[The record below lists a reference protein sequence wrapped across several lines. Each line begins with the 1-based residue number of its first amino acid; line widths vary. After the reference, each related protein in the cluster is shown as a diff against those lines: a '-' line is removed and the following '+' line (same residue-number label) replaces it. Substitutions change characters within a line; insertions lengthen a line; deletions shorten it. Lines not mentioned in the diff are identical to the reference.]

1 MSGTLSPYEL
11 ANTIPQVWSA
21 GLREDATE
29 EMVIVRDF
37 SIAEG
42 VEKVLGQLN
51 VRKIARQ
58 SYNVIATP
66 TSSGTSGTGL
76 TYAQNVEGVATG
88 TPVWIYGAV
97 EINRAA
103 YNRLDFD
110 PDNPYR
116 DMIKN
121 ALGEGVEY
129 YGASL
134 WSSLATN
141 IKGSGAADADAG
153 LVLDCSMALA
163 INAKRFYRPGQT
175 PFYLKLHPTQIKNL
189 MSQFNLI
196 ADYVRG
202 DDEKPVR
209 SGWMSKTLG
218 AEIDETG
225 NIVQTGGVTHN
236 LAFIPEAFV
245 IAYNEEMT
253 ILPAQAYELVN
264 RLIGSCEFATFAVYE
279 KFAVDM
285 QTKG

>member
-1 MSGTLSPYEL
+1 VIGSTEL
-11 ANTIPQVWSA
+11 ALTIPQVWSA

-29 EMVIVRDF
+29 EMVVVRDF

-42 VEKVLGQLN
+42 VEKILGQLN

-58 SYNVIATP
+58 SYNVLAAT
-66 TSSGTSGTGL
+66 GGTGL
-76 TYAQNVEGVATG
+76 TYANNVEGVATC
-88 TPVWIYGAV
+88 TPVWLYGAV

-116 DMIKN
+116 DMLKN

-141 IKGSGAADADAG
+141 VKGSGAADLDLGLALDAE
-153 LVLDCSMALA
+153 MALA
-163 INAKRFYRPGQT
+163 INAKRFYKPGKT
-175 PFYLKLHPTQIKNL
+175 PWYLKMHPSQIKNL
-189 MSQFNLI
+189 MSQFNAI
-196 ADYVRG
+196 ASNVRG
-202 DDEKPVR
+202 DAEKPIV
-209 SGWMSKTLG
+209 SGWMSDVLG
-218 AEIDETG
+218 AHIDETG

-236 LAFIPEAFV
+236 LGFIPEAFV

-253 ILPAQAYELVN
+253 VLPVQAYELVN
-264 RLIGSCEFATFAVYE
+264 RLIATVELGVMAVYE
-279 KFAVDM
+279 KFAVDI